1 MTMNTEAPKV
11 DFAFHKRNYLLL
23 LGGILIVVI
32 GYMLMSGG
40 GSDDPGVF
48 AGTYTLTDESF
59 ETLSEGEFVVSE
71 SVRSDL
77 EPLRNKEF
85 AGEKELEA
93 EILSE
98 IGDAAFAD
106 SYYQIRSATDI
117 QAEIFSTRR
126 ISIAP
131 VVVLFGYGFILYGI
145 MSKGAGTKEPEVQQA

>member
-48 AGTYTLTDESF
+48 AGTYTLT
-59 ETLSEGEFVVSE
+59 
-71 SVRSDL
+71 
-77 EPLRNKEF
+77 
-85 AGEKELEA
+85 
-93 EILSE
+93 
-98 IGDAAFAD
+98 
-106 SYYQIRSATDI
+106 ATDI
-117 QAEIFSTRR
+117 QAEIFSSRR
-126 ISIAP
+126 ISVAP

-145 MSKGAGTKEPEVQQA
+145 MSKGAGTKEPEVLKA